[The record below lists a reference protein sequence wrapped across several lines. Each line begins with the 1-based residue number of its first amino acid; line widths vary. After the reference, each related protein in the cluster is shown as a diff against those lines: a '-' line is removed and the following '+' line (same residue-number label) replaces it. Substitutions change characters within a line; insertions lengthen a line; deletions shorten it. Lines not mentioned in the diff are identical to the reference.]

1 MVDNIYQSI
10 KSFLKSFLNLLLAV
24 IDLITSLVN
33 GLASILIKLKP
44 HISQKYSD
52 LKKENES
59 KRNGGISG
67 PSEHE
72 EAMVEEIRR
81 ELRQKVTS
89 REKYYYLA
97 ACASNEESGFGFY
110 AIVTSILLFA
120 LLGISMIFSISD
132 LWEMRTAGVILMAFL
147 CATACLIITR
157 HKKKLVK
164 SRLLKKIL
172 EEEFADK
179 IWENATSN
187 EEPQPEQTAVIQAIS
202 VVGK

>member
-10 KSFLKSFLNLLLAV
+10 KAFLKSFLNLLLAV

-59 KRNGGISG
+59 KRNGSISG
-67 PSEHE
+67 PSERE

-97 ACASNEESGFGFY
+97 ASASNEESGVGFY
-110 AIVTSILLFA
+110 AIVISVLLFA
-120 LLGISMIFSISD
+120 LLGISMIFSMSD
-132 LWEMRTAGVILMAFL
+132 LWQMRTAGVILMAFL
-147 CATACLIITR
+147 CAAACLMITR
-157 HKKKLVK
+157 HKKKLLK

-172 EEEFADK
+172 EEEFSDK
-179 IWENATSN
+179 IWENITSN
-187 EEPQPEQTAVIQAIS
+187 EESQPEQTAVIQAIS